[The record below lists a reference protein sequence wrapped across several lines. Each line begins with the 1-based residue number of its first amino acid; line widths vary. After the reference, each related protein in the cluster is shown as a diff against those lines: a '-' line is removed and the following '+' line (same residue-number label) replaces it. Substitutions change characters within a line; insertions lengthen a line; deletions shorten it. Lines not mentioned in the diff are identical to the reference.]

1 MDAITPTTELP
12 EVRETVFRVSVD
24 NVHAIWPQ
32 LQRLLALPLALRPT
46 HNADDVYKML
56 LAQMVQ
62 LWVQMDGPTLE
73 AFVITEFEVCPRGIW
88 LRAWLAGADREAQFD
103 GWRMEEMLVA
113 WAKANNC
120 RGISAAGRLGWLK
133 RFPAAKFE
141 GALMRVTWDG

>member
-1 MDAITPTTELP
+1 MDALPSIGLPP
-12 EVRETVFRVSVD
+12 EVQTVFRVSID
-24 NVHAIWPQ
+24 NVHLVWPQ
-32 LQRLLALPLALRPT
+32 LEPLLALPLALRPT
-46 HNADDVYKML
+46 HNTDDVYKIL
-56 LAQMVQ
+56 LAQMAQ
-62 LWVQMDGPTLE
+62 LWVQMDGSKLE
-73 AFVITEFEVCPRGIW
+73 AFVITEFEVCPRGVW

-103 GWRMEEMLVA
+103 GWRMEEAIVG